1 MEILITSCSEL
12 ITYIFQNLEIKN
24 LHHQFLHCYDSTKLS
39 QRIQNLFLLVQLFV
53 SLSFYLSERVC
64 EVDPPCYVTADVFTV
79 KNRKYSSSCYNVT
92 SVAIVKVCNFFVS
105 CQSFCEVSQI
115 HVDVVHVTTD
125 FLVKH
130 WNEISLCR
138 PTIIP
143 ALVTHFENV
152 SEYVN
157 KSREIDCPRT
167 VSFDAFTTA
176 DPRSFKKYLRQT
188 LVSCEIAKYGKVLIS
203 IFHQFFASINKIFIS
218 EGRLGTRL

>member
-1 MEILITSCSEL
+1 MGILITSCSEL

-39 QRIQNLFLLVQLFV
+39 QRIQNMFLLVQLFV

-64 EVDPPCYVTADVFTV
+64 EVDSPCYVTADISTV

-115 HVDVVHVTTD
+115 HVDIVHVTTD
-125 FLVKH
+125 VLVKH

-143 ALVTHFENV
+143 APVTHFENV

-167 VSFDAFTTA
+167 ISFDAFTTV

-218 EGRLGTRL
+218 KGRLGTRL